1 MDFNDGKN
9 CVIEKCLRNL
19 YKGLWEVLMFFIL
32 DYFGFFFCNFVDG
45 CINLLVIV
53 NDIFNFLWK
62 EFI

>member
-32 DYFGFFFCNFVDG
+32 DYFGFFFV
-45 CINLLVIV
+45 ILLMDVLIY
-53 NDIFNFLWK
+53 
-62 EFI
+62 